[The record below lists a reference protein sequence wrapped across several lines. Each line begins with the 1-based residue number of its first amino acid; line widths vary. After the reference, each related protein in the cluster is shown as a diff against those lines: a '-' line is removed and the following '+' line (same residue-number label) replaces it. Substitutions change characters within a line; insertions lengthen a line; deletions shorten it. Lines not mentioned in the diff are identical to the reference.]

1 MSVPRVHPVHAVADT
16 HAVIW
21 YLYDDPRLSTA
32 ARDAF
37 TQAASAGRLVAISPL
52 TIVEMIYL
60 VERNRIPRE
69 ALDRLME
76 ELDFRRSVLG
86 VFSLN
91 QHIAQTV
98 ASIRRATV
106 PEMPDRV
113 IAATALALGVPLLTR
128 DARIRASGVLTIW

>member
-1 MSVPRVHPVHAVADT
+1 
-16 HAVIW
+16 
-21 YLYDDPRLSTA
+21 
-32 ARDAF
+32 
-37 TQAASAGRLVAISPL
+37 VAISPL